1 MYFAQILGGEL
12 GAAKKKFFCVSYKYW
27 ACLSKK
33 LQHDEEEEEEET
45 FIDGDRVNEEK
56 VKSKKENSLRV
67 YNMSKSFKNVTALK
81 ELSLTMKNNQV
92 FCLLGHNGAGKT
104 TAINCLTGLHN
115 LTNGEVFI
123 FGKSIKEEMTQVQ
136 KIMGVCPQHDVLF
149 AEMTAEEH
157 LRFWARFKGVQ
168 RN

>member
-1 MYFAQILGGEL
+1 MGNWD
-12 GAAKKKFFCVSYKYW
+12 AKKKFFCVSYKYW
-27 ACLSKK
+27 ACSSKK

-92 FCLLGHNGAGKT
+92 FCLILGHNGAGKT
-104 TAINCLTGLHN
+104 TAINCLTDYTTLQMVKY
-115 LTNGEVFI
+115 LFL
-123 FGKSIKEEMTQVQ
+123 GKVSKR
-136 KIMGVCPQHDVLF
+136 K
-149 AEMTAEEH
+149 
-157 LRFWARFKGVQ
+157 
-168 RN
+168 